1 MLQRTYCGVPR
12 SQLAPRFARSVTTG
26 RSGQSAGPNYSD
38 IYQRESAEDL
48 EGGQVAHSDGPM
60 GDDLLPKTSSSQQN
74 MWRVFENSKDK
85 RLAFVSND
93 AKASP
98 YHSGVGNK
106 TKNMTVQKNR
116 KEVYERC
123 KETGDATTAMQ
134 TYKMALSK
142 GGTASLRQFD
152 HITMMEMCLK
162 DQNILMFL
170 VFFAQTISVGDSINT
185 AMEQV
190 KNARR
195 LIMQES
201 NQSVA
206 TKLSLYTWCVAMQ
219 KLLHTCDLT
228 QLTPTAT
235 NTVIAEQ
242 TLAYCVQNTRGEAL
256 GAIIKQSPFKGLAFS
271 LIELF
276 AEKPKIICELN
287 KAIDNASE
295 MSITTFG
302 RVLVALTE
310 TGQYDAA
317 LKKYNDPT
325 QTTLLCRNEYVDHVA
340 VIYAVLGK
348 WDRFCDILTQKYA
361 QLESNTDSKS
371 LAAVLARVREAGG
384 GSALLDYVDQKAA
397 DLLPFQMVM
406 CMAAGDYPNAAEV
419 YNQGYKES
427 LYHSSKY
434 GRKLSSKRN
443 SDSEK
448 PVDPLLTHLLL
459 QVYDHICEPQ
469 ESIKILQKTPAEDI
483 TPLMLSN
490 AIQACVGAYS
500 RTALIRLMKF
510 VKETEGV
517 TQDVS
522 VANAIIRALMRLGGW
537 SEAVTVF
544 NHLGIKVD
552 INSYAALLSGLVY
565 HRKYNEYSYFLT
577 KLQRTRGLH
586 FTTEIYGTIMQ
597 SAVAQGQIDKA
608 EQLLLD
614 LEKAVPKVE
623 LAHYHYQYLMS
634 HYTNA
639 GEPAKSTA
647 LYQRMTDR
655 GIQPSGAITRN
666 MLTNI
671 KLQYDMEVPEQRKTA
686 LVVMEAAARDI
697 VVTSDLLNPGVISP
711 FVREAFWYI
720 EESEGAEK
728 GEALEM
734 MASFLAAYTEKHGG
748 SESMRV
754 LIWVLQLES
763 LKSDTDF
770 GVAESCWQRLFDI
783 ADMRNARSD
792 HVRGFRPTKT
802 SNKHVMIM
810 GDALEI
816 YAKVLDKSGNS
827 DKLKDIRQAF
837 RSRRW
842 RLPYS
847 MKHLR

>member
-1 MLQRTYCGVPR
+1 M
-12 SQLAPRFARSVTTG
+12 
-26 RSGQSAGPNYSD
+26 SD
-38 IYQRESAEDL
+38 E
-48 EGGQVAHSDGPM
+48 
-60 GDDLLPKTSSSQQN
+60 LLPKTSGSQLD
-74 MWRVFENSKDK
+74 MWRGFENGKDK
-85 RLAFVSND
+85 RLAFVNSN

-98 YHSGVGNK
+98 YHSEKAAVDDK
-106 TKNMTVQKNR
+106 QKSMTVQKNR

-123 KETGDATTAMQ
+123 KETGDVTTAMRA
-134 TYKMALSK
+134 YKKALAK
-142 GGTASLRQFD
+142 GGTSNLRQFD
-152 HITMMEMCLK
+152 HNTMMEMCLK
-162 DQNILMFL
+162 DQNMLMFL
-170 VFFAQTISVGDSINT
+170 VFFAQTINIGDDVNT

-195 LIMQES
+195 LIVQEGHH
-201 NQSVA
+201 NLA

-242 TLAYCVQNTRGEAL
+242 TLAYCVQTTRGEVLAS
-256 GAIIKQSPFKGLAFS
+256 IIRQSPFKGLAFS

-276 AEKPKIICELN
+276 AEKPKIICEIN

-310 TGQYDAA
+310 TGQYDTA
-317 LKKYNDPT
+317 LKLYNDPT
-325 QTTLLCRNEYVDHVA
+325 QTTLLCRDEYVDHAA
-340 VIYAVLGK
+340 VIYAALGK
-348 WDRFCDILTQKYA
+348 WDRFCDLLTAKYA
-361 QLESNTDSKS
+361 SLERNTDTKS
-371 LAAVLARVREAGG
+371 LAAVLSRVREAGG
-384 GSALLDYVDQKAA
+384 GPALLEHVDQNTA
-397 DLLPFQMVM
+397 DLLPLKMVM

-419 YNQGYKES
+419 YNQGYEES
-427 LYHSSKY
+427 MEHSSRY
-434 GRKLSSKRN
+434 GRKLSKKKN
-443 SDSEK
+443 DDSTEK

-459 QVYDHICEPQ
+459 QVYDHTCEPR
-469 ESIKILQKTPAEDI
+469 ESIKIIENTPIEDL
-483 TPLMLSN
+483 TPLMLTN

-500 RTALIRLMKF
+500 RTDLVHLMKF

-517 TQDVS
+517 AQDVS

-544 NHLGIKVD
+544 NHLGVKAD
-552 INSYAALLSGLVY
+552 INSYAALLTGLVY
-565 HRKYNEYSYFLT
+565 HRKYNDFSYFLT

-586 FTTEIYGTIMQ
+586 FTTEIYGSIMQ
-597 SAVAQGQIDKA
+597 STVAQGQIDKA
-608 EQLLLD
+608 EQLLTD
-614 LEKAVPKVE
+614 LEKASPKVE
-623 LAHYHYQYLMS
+623 LAHYHYQYLMG
-634 HYTNA
+634 HYTNV
-639 GEPAKSTA
+639 GEHEKATE

-655 GIQPSGAITRN
+655 GIPASGAITRN

-671 KLQYDMEVPEQRKTA
+671 KMQYDTKVPEQRKTA

-697 VVTSDLLNPGVISP
+697 VATSDLLGPGVISP
-711 FVREAFWYI
+711 FVREGFWYL
-720 EESEGAEK
+720 EAPDSPDK
-728 GEALEM
+728 DQALEM

-754 LIWVLQLES
+754 LMWVLQLES
-763 LKSDTDF
+763 LKPNMDL

-783 ADMRNARSD
+783 ADMRNSRNNQ
-792 HVRGFRPTKT
+792 VRGFRPTKT

-816 YAKVLDKSGNS
+816 YAKVLQRSGHS

-837 RSRRW
+837 KSRRW

-847 MKHLR
+847 MKDMR